1 LVRELGFQCL
11 IAETADE
18 GALLARQYLPHAVI
32 LDMNLPDH
40 TGLSV
45 LDRIK
50 RDTRTRHIPVHVV
63 SVEGDTQAALASGAV
78 GYLFKPVTRNALVEM
93 LEGLEHRMSQRMRR
107 VLVVEDDATQA
118 ESIRHLLASRD
129 VETVEVHNAAQCL
142 DLLARQAIDFA
153 TVDVSLRDGWCDEL
167 VEELTARSI
176 PFVYVSGYNP
186 GDRRELRSAA
196 WVRKPVVEEEL
207 LCAVQAARPATTFRR
222 GAGDDDFSPAL

>member
-1 LVRELGFQCL
+1 VHTLSHIDTLLVIEDEFFIASEL
-11 IAETADE
+11 ADLF
-18 GALLARQYLPHAVI
+18 G
-32 LDMNLPDH
+32 
-40 TGLSV
+40 
-45 LDRIK
+45 
-50 RDTRTRHIPVHVV
+50 RHGVQ
-63 SVEGDTQAALASGAV
+63 SVEVVASI
-78 GYLFKPVTRNALVEM
+78 
-93 LEGLEHRMSQRMRR
+93 S
-107 VLVVEDDATQA
+107 
-118 ESIRHLLASRD
+118 
-129 VETVEVHNAAQCL
+129 QCL